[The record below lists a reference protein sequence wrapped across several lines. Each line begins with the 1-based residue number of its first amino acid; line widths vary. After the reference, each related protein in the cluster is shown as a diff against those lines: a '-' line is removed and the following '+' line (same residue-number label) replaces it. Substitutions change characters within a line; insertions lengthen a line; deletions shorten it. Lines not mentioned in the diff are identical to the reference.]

1 MTKILQIVFSFL
13 VLFFGLTTNNQQL
26 FATGKVVQLTDAPN
40 FVLQDVDGKTVR
52 LDSLVKKGP
61 ALMSFWAL
69 WCKMCIKELD
79 ALKPYYPELESL
91 KVSYLAISQDKSRSI
106 PEVKPFALSHKWK
119 YQIVLDPDNKM
130 RDLYKVQVMP
140 SFFIIDQNKKIVFTH
155 QGYKPGDEKK
165 IMEKVRGLLKSCKEC
180 EKCETGK

>member
-1 MTKILQIVFSFL
+1 VKKLLILLILSITIVL
-13 VLFFGLTTNNQQL
+13 AVTPNQ
-26 FATGKVVQLTDAPN
+26 TSAPN

-61 ALMSFWAL
+61 VLMSFWAL

-79 ALKPYYPELESL
+79 AMKPYFAELESL
-91 KVSYLAISQDKSRSI
+91 NCSYLAISQDKSRSV
-106 PEVKPFALSHKWK
+106 PEVKPFASSHKWK
-119 YQIVLDPDNKM
+119 YRVVLDPDNKM

-140 SFFIIDQNKKIVFTH
+140 SLFIIDQNQKIVFTH

-165 IMEKVRGLLKSCKEC
+165 IMEKVRQLFKSCSQC
-180 EKCETGK
+180 PNSETCK

>member
-1 MTKILQIVFSFL
+1 VKKLIFILILSVTL
-13 VLFFGLTTNNQQL
+13 ALAANPNQ
-26 FATGKVVQLTDAPN
+26 TSAPN

-61 ALMSFWAL
+61 VLMSYWAL

-79 ALKPYYPELESL
+79 AMKPYFGELESL
-91 KVSYLAISQDKSRSI
+91 KCSYLAISQDKSRSV
-106 PEVKPFALSHKWK
+106 PEVKPFASSHKWK
-119 YQIVLDPDNKM
+119 YQVVLDPDNKM

-140 SFFIIDQNKKIVFTH
+140 SFFIIDQNQKIVFTH

-165 IMEKVRGLLKSCKEC
+165 IMGKIRELLGCNKQCDGCDK
-180 EKCETGK
+180 

>member
-1 MTKILQIVFSFL
+1 VKKLLILLILSITVAL
-13 VLFFGLTTNNQQL
+13 ATTPNQ
-26 FATGKVVQLTDAPN
+26 ASAPN

-61 ALMSFWAL
+61 VLMSYWAL

-79 ALKPYYPELESL
+79 AMKPYFGELESL
-91 KVSYLAISQDKSRSI
+91 KCSYLAISQDKSRSV
-106 PEVKPFALSHKWK
+106 PEVKPFAASHKWK
-119 YQIVLDPDNKM
+119 YQVVLDPDNKM

-140 SFFIIDQNKKIVFTH
+140 SLFIIDQNQKIVFTH

-165 IMEKVRGLLKSCKEC
+165 IIEKVRQLFKSCADCPKSESC
-180 EKCETGK
+180 K